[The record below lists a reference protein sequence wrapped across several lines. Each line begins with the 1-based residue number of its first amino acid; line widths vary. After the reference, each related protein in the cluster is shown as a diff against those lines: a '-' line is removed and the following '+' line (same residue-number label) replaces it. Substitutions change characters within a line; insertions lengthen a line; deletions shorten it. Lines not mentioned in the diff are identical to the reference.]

1 MNTSTTTKIQG
12 GKIMKNL
19 SILFTATLLTI
30 AGCKSTYY
38 SGAYSDDDVY
48 TPASQAYQ
56 TNPDNYTPA
65 QNNQSNNQQQDDY
78 YDPNGYT
85 NNSNTQQYTDS
96 TTGNTYITNNNYY
109 NDQFVY
115 DDYYDYSYAA
125 RIRRFQNPSY
135 GFGYYNNYYTN
146 SYYYNYDPYF
156 YGTSIYSSYNFWGPS
171 ITFNYGWGNYPLGF
185 GGWGSPYYGFNC
197 FNNWYGYNN
206 WYGNNW
212 GYNNGYWNGYNN
224 GFWNGYNNGYWNGY
238 NNGYWNGYNNG
249 YYNNYYNTFDNSSNF
264 YYGHRSVNQSGSGYA
279 GKTSFKE
286 QYLSSVSQGTV
297 TGSKLNVANYSKESN
312 KPNIDGYN
320 IGKENITKVKDPVN
334 NPITKEIKPGNTTI
348 GKEQQTQGTKELD
361 KNPGLQQNGADRFT
375 KENNVNGT
383 TQQSKEL
390 PKQTE
395 YARPEINADKYSR
408 PQTATQQQQG
418 SYIRPESSRIVPNQT
433 QQQARPEQYVAPQ
446 RTKPEQEYYQR
457 NNGNQQNQ
465 QYNRNNGYQQN
476 KQPERNYDYNQYN
489 QRQNNNSKPQYEQQ
503 KPNNNRGNDNRPQQ
517 NERQNFNQNN
527 NSNNRSFDNGSSN
540 KGGGNFNSGG
550 SNSKSGSGSNSGRGP
565 R

>member
-1 MNTSTTTKIQG
+1 MNISTTTKFQG
-12 GKIMKNL
+12 EKTMKTI

-30 AGCKSTYY
+30 AGCKSSYY

-78 YDPNGYT
+78 YDPNSSS

-109 NDQFVY
+109 DDQFVY

-171 ITFNYGWGNYPLGF
+171 ITFNYGWGCYPYGY
-185 GGWGSPYYGFNC
+185 GGWGSPYYGYNGFNC
-197 FNNWYGYNN
+197 YNN
-206 WYGNNW
+206 WYGNP
-212 GYNNGYWNGYNN
+212 YNNGW
-224 GFWNGYNNGYWNGY
+224 GYNNGYWNGY
-238 NNGYWNGYNNG
+238 NNGYWDGYNNGFYNGYNNG
-249 YYNNYYNTFDNSSNF
+249 YFNNYYNTYDNSSNF

-286 QYLSSVSQGTV
+286 QYMSSVNQGTV
-297 TGSKLNVANYSKESN
+297 TGSKLNVANYSKETN
-312 KPNIDGYN
+312 KPNIDGFN
-320 IGKENITKVKDPVN
+320 ISKENTTKVKDPVY
-334 NPITKEIKPGNTTI
+334 NPNTKEIKPGNTTV
-348 GKEQQTQGTKELD
+348 GKEQQTQGTKELE
-361 KNPGLQQNGADRFT
+361 KNPGVQQNGADRFT
-375 KENNVNGT
+375 KENNVNGA

-395 YARPEINADKYSR
+395 YAIPENNADKYSR
-408 PQTATQQQQG
+408 PQTTTQQQQG
-418 SYIRPESSRIVPNQT
+418 VYVRPESSRIVPNQT
-433 QQQARPEQYVAPQ
+433 QQARPEQYVVPE
-446 RTKPEQEYYQR
+446 RTKPQQDSYQR

-465 QYNRNNGYQQN
+465 QYNRNEGYQQN
-476 KQPERNYDYNQYN
+476 QQPQRNYDYNQYN
-489 QRQNNNSKPQYEQQ
+489 NQRQNNNNKPQYEQQQ
-503 KPNNNRGNDNRPQQ
+503 KPNNNRGNDYKPQQ
-517 NERQNFNQNN
+517 NDRQNFNQNN
-527 NSNNRSFDNGSSN
+527 NSNRGFDNGSSN
-540 KGGGNFNSGG
+540 KGGSNFNSGG
-550 SNSKSGSGSNSGRGP
+550 SNSKSGSGSGNGKSP

>member
-1 MNTSTTTKIQG
+1 MNTSTTTKLQG

-19 SILFTATLLTI
+19 SILFAATLLTI
-30 AGCKSTYY
+30 AGCKSSYY

-65 QNNQSNNQQQDDY
+65 QNNQNNNNQQQDDY
-78 YDPNGYT
+78 YDPNGYSS
-85 NNSNTQQYTDS
+85 NSNTQQYTDS

-109 NDQFVY
+109 DDQFVY

-156 YGTSIYSSYNFWGPS
+156 YGTSIYSSYNFWAPS
-171 ITFNYGWGNYPLGF
+171 VTFNYGWGCYPYGY
-185 GGWGSPYYGFNC
+185 GGWGSPYYGYNGFNC
-197 FNNWYGYNN
+197 YNN
-206 WYGNNW
+206 WYGNP
-212 GYNNGYWNGYNN
+212 YNNGW
-224 GFWNGYNNGYWNGY
+224 GYNNGYWNGY
-238 NNGYWNGYNNG
+238 NNGYWDGYNNG
-249 YYNNYYNTFDNSSNF
+249 YYNGYNNGYFNNYYNTYDNSSNF
-264 YYGHRSVNQSGSGYA
+264 YYGHRSVNQAGSGYA

-286 QYLSSVSQGTV
+286 QYLSSVTQGTV

-320 IGKENITKVKDPVN
+320 IGKENITKVKDPVY
-334 NPITKEIKPGNTTI
+334 NPTTKEIKPGNTTI

-361 KNPGLQQNGADRFT
+361 KNSGVQQNGADRFT

-395 YARPEINADKYSR
+395 YAKPENNADKYSR

-476 KQPERNYDYNQYN
+476 QQPQRNYDYNQYNN
-489 QRQNNNSKPQYEQQ
+489 QRQNNNSKPQFEQQ
-503 KPNNNRGNDNRPQQ
+503 KPNNNRGNDYKPQQ

-527 NSNNRSFDNGSSN
+527 NSNNRGFDNGSSN
-540 KGGGNFNSGG
+540 KGGGNFNSGN
-550 SNSKSGSGSNSGRGP
+550 SNSKSGSGKGP